1 MHILCFIL
9 LLTVFVQLWGVGVI
23 DFAGSSV
30 VHLTGG
36 STALIATYLLGP
48 RRGRFHDHR
57 GQPLQ
62 TPKEFPGH
70 SPALQMLGGKH
81 QTPIALCDNLISSS
95 SHHRISYE
103 ICF

>member
-1 MHILCFIL
+1 MLPVNISCFIL
-9 LLTVFVQLWGVGVI
+9 FTYTLLLQLWGVGVI

-48 RRGRFHDHR
+48 RRGRFYDHR
-57 GQPLQ
+57 GQPLE

-70 SPALQMLGGKH
+70 SPGLQMLGRKH
-81 QTPIALCDNLISSS
+81 HLLPICTV
-95 SHHRISYE
+95 
-103 ICF
+103 